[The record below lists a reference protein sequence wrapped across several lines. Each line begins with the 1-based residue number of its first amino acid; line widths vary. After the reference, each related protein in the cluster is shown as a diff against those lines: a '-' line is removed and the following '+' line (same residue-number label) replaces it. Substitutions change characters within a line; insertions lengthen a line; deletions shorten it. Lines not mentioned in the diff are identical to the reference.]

1 MKRNEMRSRISEIF
15 INCELDAAWFVR
27 SIEKHILAAKRVQS
41 SRRKCQSRNCIV
53 IHRVERMAQWH
64 TSQWRTYHFYVLRKT
79 QENRKT
85 KQNRN
90 PQQKQCTIQKSE
102 MYSLLFFLYG
112 FTFSFIEFPVRVAV
126 LYCIP
131 QFSPGIIRIA
141 AAIIWVDGFG
151 FGYTYTQNENTE
163 SRRT

>member
-85 KQNRN
+85 KQNRK

-102 MYSLLFFLYG
+102 MYSLLFF
-112 FTFSFIEFPVRVAV
+112 FIWIYLFVHRVPCSCGRTV
-126 LYCIP
+126 LYSTIFARYNSHSCRHYM
-131 QFSPGIIRIA
+131 GRWIRIW
-141 AAIIWVDGFG
+141 IYIH
-151 FGYTYTQNENTE
+151 TK
-163 SRRT
+163 